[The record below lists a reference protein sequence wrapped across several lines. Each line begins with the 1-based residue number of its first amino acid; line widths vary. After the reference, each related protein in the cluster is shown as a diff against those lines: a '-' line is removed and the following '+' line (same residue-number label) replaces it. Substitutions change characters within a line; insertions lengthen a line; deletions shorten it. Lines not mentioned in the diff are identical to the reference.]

1 MTKPIKFWDKH
12 AEGYSK
18 RPVDDEESYQKK
30 LQNTR
35 DYFRP
40 DMEVLEF
47 GCGTG
52 TTAISHAPYVKHILA
67 TDISPKMLS
76 IAQAKADADNI
87 RNITFKQAAIDD
99 LNITDQKFD
108 AIMGHSILHLV
119 EDPDA
124 IIAKVYSMLK
134 PGGVFISSTGC
145 LGDSMKWFK
154 LVGPIGKFLGLLPTV
169 NVFSTQELIDS
180 HTCAGFEIDHH
191 WKPEKGV
198 SVFIV
203 AKKAG

>member
-1 MTKPIKFWDKH
+1 MVQPIKFWDKH

-18 RPVDDEESYQKK
+18 RPIGDEESYQKK
-30 LQNTR
+30 LEITR

-52 TTAISHAPYVKHILA
+52 TTAISHAPFVKHILA
-67 TDISPKMLS
+67 TDISPKMLRL
-76 IAQAKADADNI
+76 AQAKADAADI
-87 RNITFKQAAIDD
+87 RNVTFKQVAIDD
-99 LNITDQKFD
+99 LSATDQKFD

-124 IIAKVYSMLK
+124 IITKAYSMLK
-134 PGGVFISSTGC
+134 PGGVFVSSTGC

-154 LVGPIGKFLGLLPTV
+154 LVGPVGKFLGLLPTV
-169 NVFSTQELIDS
+169 QVFSTQQLVDS
-180 HTCAGFEIDHH
+180 HTRAGFEIDHQ

-203 AKKAG
+203 ARKTV

>member
-18 RPVDDEESYQKK
+18 RPVGDEESYQKK
-30 LQNTR
+30 LQITR

-52 TTAISHAPYVKHILA
+52 TTAISHAPFVKHILA

-76 IAQAKADADNI
+76 IAMAKAGAGNI
-87 RNITFKQAAIDD
+87 RNITFKLAAIDD
-99 LNITDQKFD
+99 LKITDQKFD

-154 LVGPIGKFLGLLPTV
+154 LVGPIGNFLGLLPTV
-169 NVFSTQELIDS
+169 KVFSTQQLIDS
-180 HTCAGFEIDHH
+180 HTRAGFEIDHQ